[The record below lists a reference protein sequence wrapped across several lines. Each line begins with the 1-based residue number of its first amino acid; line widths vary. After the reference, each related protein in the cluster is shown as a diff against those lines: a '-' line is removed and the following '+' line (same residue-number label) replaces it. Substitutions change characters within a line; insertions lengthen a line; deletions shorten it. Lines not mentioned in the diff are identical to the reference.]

1 MSAVSCLARD
11 FYGFGFGLPPVIVAN
26 WKLPQWTASEISSRP
41 PRGPALPESGVWLNC
56 VVMNYK
62 TRVLKRYPGAKLV
75 KSTGEQD
82 LYSVSDGDVV
92 LCDSAKSPTD
102 AWRRAA
108 LFLDRPYSDAH
119 SRWKHNDGT
128 S

>member
-1 MSAVSCLARD
+1 
-11 FYGFGFGLPPVIVAN
+11 
-26 WKLPQWTASEISSRP
+26 
-41 PRGPALPESGVWLNC
+41 
-56 VVMNYK
+56 MNYK
-62 TRVLKRYPGAKLV
+62 TRVLKRYPSAKLV
-75 KSTGEQD
+75 KITGEQT

-108 LFLDRPYSDAH
+108 LFLDRPYSDADT
-119 SRWKHNDGT
+119 RWRRDDET

>member
-1 MSAVSCLARD
+1 MEGAPKQPRRRAPKER
-11 FYGFGFGLPPVIVAN
+11 GL
-26 WKLPQWTASEISSRP
+26 
-41 PRGPALPESGVWLNC
+41 WLNC
-56 VVMNYK
+56 SVMNYK
-62 TRVLKRYPGAKLV
+62 TRVLKRYPSAKLV
-75 KSTGEQD
+75 KTAGEQT

-108 LFLDRPYSDAH
+108 LFLDRPYSDANT
-119 SRWKHNDGT
+119 RWRRDDDP

>member
-1 MSAVSCLARD
+1 
-11 FYGFGFGLPPVIVAN
+11 
-26 WKLPQWTASEISSRP
+26 
-41 PRGPALPESGVWLNC
+41 
-56 VVMNYK
+56 MNYK
-62 TRVLKRYPGAKLV
+62 TRVLKRYPSAKLV
-75 KSTGEQD
+75 KTTGEPT

-108 LFLDRPYSDAH
+108 LFLDRPYSDADT
-119 SRWKHNDGT
+119 RWRRDDET

>member
-1 MSAVSCLARD
+1 
-11 FYGFGFGLPPVIVAN
+11 
-26 WKLPQWTASEISSRP
+26 
-41 PRGPALPESGVWLNC
+41 
-56 VVMNYK
+56 MNYK

-75 KSTGEQD
+75 KITAEQA

-108 LFLDRPYSDAH
+108 LFLDRPYSDADT
-119 SRWKHNDGT
+119 RWHRDDET

>member
-1 MSAVSCLARD
+1 
-11 FYGFGFGLPPVIVAN
+11 
-26 WKLPQWTASEISSRP
+26 
-41 PRGPALPESGVWLNC
+41 
-56 VVMNYK
+56 MNYK
-62 TRVLKRYPGAKLV
+62 TRVLKRYPSAKLV
-75 KSTGEQD
+75 KITGEQT

-108 LFLDRPYSDAH
+108 LFLDRPYSDANT
-119 SRWKHNDGT
+119 RWRRDDEP

>member
-1 MSAVSCLARD
+1 
-11 FYGFGFGLPPVIVAN
+11 
-26 WKLPQWTASEISSRP
+26 
-41 PRGPALPESGVWLNC
+41 
-56 VVMNYK
+56 MNYK
-62 TRVLKRYPGAKLV
+62 TRVLRRHPSAKLV
-75 KSTGEQD
+75 KTTGEQT

-108 LFLDRPYSDAH
+108 LFLDRPYSDADT
-119 SRWKHNDGT
+119 RWRRDDEP